1 MIWGDYEPEQDGV
14 ISYWC
19 FRGGLDGA
27 IIGHADVQSG
37 DWTIASLIP
46 CMLQAGSE
54 LIQIHVR
61 SWGFS
66 QKQNDGMRR
75 STVALSNSSEMRI
88 IQVLFPSGLRTNT
101 PNSPSPT
108 PNLSPIERYIAKGRM
123 EAGLASEFPAGE
135 FDRRSFTMSH
145 SLGVYRKVATRHR
158 CTPAASF
165 PRDHAVSASRSRS
178 Y

>member
-1 MIWGDYEPEQDGV
+1 MATL
-14 ISYWC
+14 IS
-19 FRGGLDGA
+19 
-27 IIGHADVQSG
+27 
-37 DWTIASLIP
+37 

-54 LIQIHVR
+54 LIQILVR

-66 QKQNDGMRR
+66 QKQADGMRW
-75 STVALSNSSEMRI
+75 SIVTLSSEMRI
-88 IQVLFPSGLRTNT
+88 IQLMFPSGLRTNT
-101 PNSPSPT
+101 PNSPSPM
-108 PNLSPIERYIAKGRM
+108 PNLSPIERYIAQERM
-123 EAGLASEFPAGE
+123 EEGLASKFPAGE